1 MRIAYLDCFS
11 GMSGDM
17 FLGALIDAGVPAK
30 LFEDTVAALDIG
42 ARLEISR
49 VNRAGITATKVD
61 VFVHG
66 EKELPREVF
75 LEQQSRRKRE
85 HDHAHEH
92 GHAHDHKHA
101 PEHVE
106 LREHNFSQSGNDST
120 RAGAP
125 APHEHEP
132 HQHEHGRGLKE
143 IREIISKA
151 GIDEGAKRTALAMFE
166 ALGKAEAKIHNN
178 DIEKVHFHE
187 VGAVDAMVDITC
199 SAVGAHALGVDE
211 IVCSPLNVGG
221 GTVKCAH
228 GVLPV
233 PVPATV
239 ELLQGAPVYSS
250 GIQVELVTP
259 TGAAIVK
266 TLVKRYAPFPAM
278 TIEKSGYGAGSRDFS
293 GHANV
298 VRLTIGESQPGL
310 AQNTSQETISVLEA
324 NLDDL
329 NPQVFGYV
337 VERLLEAGALDTF
350 AVPVQM
356 KKNRPGM
363 LLTVLAKPEDASR
376 LTQIIFTE
384 TSTLGVRRREEQRQT
399 LARKWITV
407 GTRWGDVRLKIGSM
421 NGTVTNYA
429 PEYEDCKKIAAEH
442 HVPLKSVMNEAME
455 AYLKASEKLR
465 TALCSV
471 KRFENP
477 NEQKVLH
484 HDPDLLR
491 ECASA
496 HRTRVHHD
504 CLRHHCPAPALMG
517 FDTYFLT
524 GTDEHGQK
532 IERAAQAAGKT
543 PQQFTDE
550 VSAEF
555 RALWDGW
562 G

>member
-30 LFEDTVAALDIG
+30 LFEDAVAALDIG

-49 VNRAGITATKVD
+49 VSRAGITATKVD

-75 LEQQSRRKRE
+75 LEQQSRRKHE
-85 HDHAHEH
+85 HEQDHAHD
-92 GHAHDHKHA
+92 HDRGHKHA

-106 LREHNFSQSGNDST
+106 LREHNFSQSAHEGT

-125 APHEHEP
+125 APHEHES
-132 HQHEHGRGLKE
+132 HEHSHGRGLKE
-143 IREIISKA
+143 IREIIGKS
-151 GIDEGAKRTALAMFE
+151 GIDEAAKRTALAMFE

-178 DIEKVHFHE
+178 DIQKVHFHE

-211 IVCSPLNVGG
+211 FVCSPLNVGG

-266 TLVKRYAPFPAM
+266 TLVKRYASFPAM
-278 TIEKSGYGAGSRDFS
+278 TIEKSGYGAGSRDFL

-298 VRLTIGESQPGL
+298 VRLTIGESQPVL
-310 AQNTSQETISVLEA
+310 AQNTSQETIAVLEA

-350 AVPVQM
+350 ALPVQM

-363 LLTVLAKPEDASR
+363 LLTVLAKPEDAAR
-376 LTQIIFTE
+376 LTQIIFME

-407 GTRWGDVRLKIGSM
+407 GTRWGDVRLKIGSL

-455 AYLKASEKLR
+455 AYLKAVRS
-465 TALCSV
+465 
-471 KRFENP
+471 
-477 NEQKVLH
+477 
-484 HDPDLLR
+484 
-491 ECASA
+491 
-496 HRTRVHHD
+496 
-504 CLRHHCPAPALMG
+504 
-517 FDTYFLT
+517 
-524 GTDEHGQK
+524 
-532 IERAAQAAGKT
+532 
-543 PQQFTDE
+543 
-550 VSAEF
+550 
-555 RALWDGW
+555 
-562 G
+562 